1 MKKTILECPYCK
13 SDITEENQI
22 CPKCGADC
30 KEIIKQY
37 RKEKEEEKEEIQK
50 ANREQT
56 IKIQKNISRGFKL
69 VFIPFILFF
78 LIIFGFITYQILNSS
93 GIFVSKKK
101 DITGSLNE
109 TIQKETFSLS
119 IDKYEVYEYYDD
131 FFKDKCN
138 TKKDYK
144 KVFKRNPNKKRSIHF
159 KQFYQIIEKKQTS
172 TQLHLPIVQK
182 DYKKVA
188 FHIIIENLES
198 QPKEVSDLIKKVN
211 LKAGDENL
219 EEVET
224 NTDENFCKVV
234 QGKASYNSIAKYTSI
249 LPNDK
254 TSGYIGFEVPENE
267 ENLKFIINDS
277 EIIEIKN
284 PVFKEN

>member
-144 KVFKRNPNKKRSIHF
+144 KV
-159 KQFYQIIEKKQTS
+159 
-172 TQLHLPIVQK
+172 
-182 DYKKVA
+182 A

>member
-1 MKKTILECPYCK
+1 MKKTVLECPYCK

-30 KEIIKQY
+30 KDIIKKY
-37 RKEKEEEKEEIQK
+37 RKEKEEEKEELQK
-50 ANREQT
+50 ATREQVM
-56 IKIQKNISRGFKL
+56 KFQKNMSRGFKL
-69 VFIPFILFF
+69 VFIPFIFFF
-78 LIIFGFITYQILNSS
+78 LIIFGFIAYQILNSTD
-93 GIFVSKKK
+93 IFVGKKK

-109 TIQKETFSLS
+109 KVEKENFSLS
-119 IDKYEVYEYYDD
+119 IDKFEVYEYYDD

-138 TKKDYK
+138 TKKEYK
-144 KVFKRNPNKKRSIHF
+144 KI
-159 KQFYQIIEKKQTS
+159 
-172 TQLHLPIVQK
+172 
-182 DYKKVA
+182 A
-188 FHIIIENLES
+188 FHIIIKNLES
-198 QPKEVSDLIKKVN
+198 QPKEVSDLIKKIN

-224 NTDENFCKVV
+224 NTDENFCNVV
-234 QGKASYNSIAKYTSI
+234 QGKASYNSIAEDTSI